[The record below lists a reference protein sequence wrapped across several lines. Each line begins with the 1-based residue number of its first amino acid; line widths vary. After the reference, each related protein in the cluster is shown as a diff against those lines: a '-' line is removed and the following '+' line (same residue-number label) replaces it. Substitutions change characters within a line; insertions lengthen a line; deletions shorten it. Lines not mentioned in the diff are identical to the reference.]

1 MMKAPTRHI
10 VAYTD
15 RGNISFHIKRLF
27 LFRLDEFRSS
37 VIASEL
43 SDPGGT
49 SIEENFKGFLC
60 SPLVAEVETINA
72 AAANRHGVLLPLNKQ
87 QQT

>member
-10 VAYTD
+10 VAYND
-15 RGNISFHIKRLF
+15 RGNISFHIKRLL
-27 LFRLDEFRSS
+27 LFRIKEFRSS

-49 SIEENFKGFLC
+49 SIEENFK
-60 SPLVAEVETINA
+60 
-72 AAANRHGVLLPLNKQ
+72 
-87 QQT
+87 

>member
-10 VAYTD
+10 VAYND
-15 RGNISFHIKRLF
+15 RGNISFHIKRLL
-27 LFRLDEFRSS
+27 LFRIKEFRSS

-49 SIEENFKGFLC
+49 SIEENFKQGFLS

-72 AAANRHGVLLPLNKQ
+72 AAANRHGALPLNK
-87 QQT
+87 